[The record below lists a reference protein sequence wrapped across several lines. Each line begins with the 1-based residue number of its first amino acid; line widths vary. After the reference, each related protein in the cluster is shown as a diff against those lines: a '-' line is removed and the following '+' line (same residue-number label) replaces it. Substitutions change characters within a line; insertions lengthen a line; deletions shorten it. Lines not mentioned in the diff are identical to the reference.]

1 MRKNKMVRKRAKLR
15 RPKKPLACPECSSSA
30 VVPIIHGVITPL
42 LQKSIDE
49 GKAVRADREEW
60 EGMTEWYCKRCG
72 CDWSGQ
78 WRRFK
83 KPANFGPA
91 G

>member
-1 MRKNKMVRKRAKLR
+1 MTNKMAQKRGKLR
-15 RPKKPLACPECSSSA
+15 RRKPPACSECGSSE

-42 LQKSIDE
+42 RQRSIDE

-60 EGMTEWYCKRCG
+60 EGMTDWYCKQCG
-72 CDWSGQ
+72 CDWSRQ

-83 KPANFGPA
+83 KPANFAPPR
-91 G
+91 